1 MKQAVDITYE
11 ECENVRRLFYKYNA
25 YMSML
30 EFLAPTISD
39 TAVYDKKWDEA
50 SDIWIELDRAKAA
63 VEAKY
68 KPAGDWD
75 RYEFDF
81 DNTQVVFTKNEES

>member
-1 MKQAVDITYE
+1 MKQAINITHE

-30 EFLAPTISD
+30 EYLATNASNTDIF
-39 TAVYDKKWDEA
+39 DKKWNEA
-50 SDIWIELDRAKAA
+50 ADIWIELDLAKSAI
-63 VEAKY
+63 EPKY
-68 KPAGDWD
+68 KPEGEWD

-81 DNTQVVFTKNEES
+81 DNTQVVFYKE